1 MRHITDTEMIAGY
14 IVTASIIL
22 ICTGAIVGLIGL
34 AWSVVYPL
42 IVMMMAAIP

>member
-1 MRHITDTEMIAGY
+1 MPTDAEVIAGY
-14 IVTASIIL
+14 VLTGLAIL
-22 ICTGAIVGLIGL
+22 LCAWAVVGLIGL